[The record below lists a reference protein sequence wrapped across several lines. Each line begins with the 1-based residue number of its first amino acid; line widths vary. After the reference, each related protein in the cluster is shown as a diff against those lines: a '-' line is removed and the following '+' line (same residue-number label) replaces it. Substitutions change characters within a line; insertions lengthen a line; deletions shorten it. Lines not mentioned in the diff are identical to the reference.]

1 MMDPQMRNLFA
12 DMSGV
17 SSPDK
22 AISTTEEM
30 FANDDKFQNVD
41 FKKASAPTGSDNNID
56 ADSSMD
62 KKQIKNIV
70 PDKSEYAENHDIR
83 DSSQHDKDLQN
94 IYNQQNKLK
103 QKTAELNKG
112 NIILSVRRSN
122 RSNKGVQREVFDP
135 SHIPSPKYNKNKQD
149 DATPHDSPIRKPKQ
163 AVLSPS
169 VPEEKVVKEQSQR
182 GSRKISREKK
192 QDGEEQKEKSLKDQQ
207 LERKSR
213 RISQEKKQDHKE
225 QKQEVEE
232 EEKSDSD
239 SDDEYNDPNRLWCIC
254 RKPHNGRFMISCDVC
269 EEWFHGDCVG
279 VTVQRGKQMEKKGE
293 EYVCPTCLKNKGKQV
308 KQEQG
313 TEKHASKISSKT
325 GVKLKGYAHDKNADE
340 ISKNGKHSIKK
351 RKLKN
356 FDVKSND
363 RKGASGAK
371 QRKCIVSNCPNRAP
385 ADSVYCS
392 NVCILRHAKESLG
405 GMGKMKKSSATV
417 TPKAI
422 PAESK
427 QETKEERVVRKIKEA
442 ASRGKIAVMCRKT
455 GKIFANAS
463 APLKSE
469 LESFLKKNPT
479 FKPLKLPKNFKLQ
492 VHEKPRD
499 HHIIHSKK
507 SQDDKH
513 QSAYSHD
520 PDYKPAEVKPSNPY
534 KALTPSVKHSN
545 DAQKAKKHK
554 IDRQD
559 SHDSK
564 KSKHKR
570 HDSSERRQSIDKHH
584 NYPQKITPKRDSRSL
599 SDDKNDSKKESTTH
613 NEKEVRRSVKKTLQG
628 ILQARSNSS
637 DDLKMH
643 PDSINRLVNKIED
656 SLFKLFG
663 STSFKYKNRYRS
675 ISFNLKDEK
684 NHGLWRKVILG
695 EVTSS
700 SLVKMTAEEMAS
712 KELAQ
717 WRKHELTQELEMIHE
732 LESAKKNIRPVSK
745 ITHKGEIAID
755 EDFSDLTESHLE
767 TSHEKAAPTIAPQR
781 IRRIS
786 ASQPESVAELSPVAT
801 DTTTEHNNHL
811 FDMNCMICTGQI
823 KEEDAHLLDS
833 TSKSV
838 KRSTSII
845 LSNEAQSTAEL
856 EHSEEE
862 ILKKISAFS
871 RKQENKSTVLST
883 KLSRSEEDSSDN
895 EETHP
900 ISPDASFSQE
910 DSSIEKKAPSLTAM
924 KLSRDHFLW
933 TGVISMPELSSFR
946 TNAYT
951 VSGGAREL
959 INSIPSKLVLD
970 GRIHPKVVWEYLAKV
985 STFSNKEVCVIQFRA
1000 SSEEDR
1006 VGYVSMLSYFSSR
1019 KRFGVVSN
1027 QNTQVIKD
1035 IYLVPLLE
1043 TENVPKQLLPL
1054 RGPGLPTNHP
1064 SMLLGVI
1071 VRCIPE
1077 PKKSSPVIDTMPVK
1091 SEEKHH
1097 KSKVVEDDLPNRKS
1111 LLDRNRSLTS
1121 VMPHFTQKIVDTESI
1136 GQKSEE
1142 EEYNPETADF
1152 SKILAGD
1159 SHKPISPAEDEEAY
1173 DPEKVVFGDETKQEE
1188 EDDAPYDPE
1197 DEAERLENTELK
1209 ALQEKQAF
1217 LEKMKQ
1223 ELEMKKAELAKEEMS
1238 LQNQTP
1244 PPPPPVKMVTQTRVD
1259 PRVAARMNK
1268 IKLPNNSN
1276 SDTTP
1281 PPSDETPLQK
1291 IYSVLNF
1298 DKTKA
1303 T

>member
-1 MMDPQMRNLFA
+1 MMDPQTRNLFA
-12 DMSGV
+12 DMGGASNAGKTV
-17 SSPDK
+17 V
-22 AISTTEEM
+22 TTEEI
-30 FANDDKFQNVD
+30 FANDDKLQD
-41 FKKASAPTGSDNNID
+41 DGSSQIPPTPTGSDSNVD
-56 ADSSMD
+56 TDSSID
-62 KKQIKNIV
+62 KQTEKNGNK
-70 PDKSEYAENHDIR
+70 DDLHQDIR
-83 DSSQHDKDLQN
+83 RNSHHDKDLQK
-94 IYNQQNKLK
+94 IYIQQSEINE
-103 QKTAELNKG
+103 KTAEIKSNMIP
-112 NIILSVRRSN
+112 NVRRSN
-122 RSNKGVQREVFDP
+122 RSNKGVQREMFDP
-135 SHIPSPKYNKNKQD
+135 SHIPSPKYSKYKPD
-149 DATPHDSPIRKPKQ
+149 MTPQQASPI
-163 AVLSPS
+163 
-169 VPEEKVVKEQSQR
+169 
-182 GSRKISREKK
+182 KK
-192 QDGEEQKEKSLKDQQ
+192 QKVIPSSDSDENHTKEKQLQKETKKVHHEKQQKVEEEVDDQI
-207 LERKSR
+207 K
-213 RISQEKKQDHKE
+213 
-225 QKQEVEE
+225 EE

-254 RKPHNGRFMISCDVC
+254 KKPHNGRFMISCDVC

-293 EYVCPTCLKNKGKQV
+293 EYVCPSCLKSKGKQP
-308 KQEQG
+308 
-313 TEKHASKISSKT
+313 KHKHNSDKESLRHPMKT
-325 GVKLKGYAHDKNADE
+325 GVKLKGYAHDKNNDQT
-340 ISKNGKHSIKK
+340 ILKDKHSAKK
-351 RKLKN
+351 RKPKDFNTQL
-356 FDVKSND
+356 SD
-363 RKGASGAK
+363 RKSTADPSSAK
-371 QRKCIVSNCPNRAP
+371 QRKCIVASCPNKAP
-385 ADSVYCS
+385 SDSVYCS

-405 GMGKMKKSSATV
+405 GLGKSKSQPAVSKKS
-417 TPKAI
+417 
-422 PAESK
+422 PAEAR

-463 APLKSE
+463 APLKAE
-469 LESFLKKNPT
+469 LETFLKKNPT

-492 VHEKPRD
+492 MQEREEKSKA
-499 HHIIHSKK
+499 HHSSQPKK
-507 SQDDKH
+507 NNDQKH
-513 QSAYSHD
+513 LGGYSHD
-520 PDYKPAEVKPSNPY
+520 PDYKPMEVKPSNPY
-534 KALTPSVKHSN
+534 KALTPSIKHSN
-545 DAQKAKKHK
+545 DIHTAKKHK
-554 IDRQD
+554 IDRQNSND
-559 SHDSK
+559 AK
-564 KSKHKR
+564 KSKHKK
-570 HDSSERRQSIDKHH
+570 HDNERRHSTDKHA
-584 NYPQKITPKRDSRSL
+584 NPQKITPSKRDSRSL
-599 SDDKNDSKKESTTH
+599 SDDRNDFKKDSAPH

-643 PDSINRLVNKIED
+643 PDSITRLVNKIEE
-656 SLFKLFG
+656 SLYKLFG
-663 STSFKYKNRYRS
+663 STSFKYKSRYRS

-712 KELAQ
+712 KELSQ

-732 LESAKKNIRPVSK
+732 IESAEKNVRPVSK

-755 EDFSDLTESHLE
+755 EDYSDLTESHLE
-767 TSHEKAAPTIAPQR
+767 TSHEKVTPTIAPQR

-786 ASQPESVAELSPVAT
+786 ANQPDSVTDLSPVT
-801 DTTTEHNNHL
+801 MDTTSEHNNHL
-811 FDMNCMICTGQI
+811 FDMNCMICTGQV
-823 KEEDAHLLDS
+823 KEEEANLDS
-833 TSKSV
+833 ANKRV

-845 LSNEAQSTAEL
+845 LSNEAQSTL
-856 EHSEEE
+856 DVEHSEEE

-871 RKQENKSTVLST
+871 RKQDKPVVISS
-883 KLSRSEEDSSDN
+883 KSEEEPSQD
-895 EETHP
+895 EEMYP
-900 ISPDASFSQE
+900 ISPKEEPSQVDE
-910 DSSIEKKAPSLTAM
+910 NLEEKKAPSSITAM

-959 INSIPSKLVLD
+959 VHSIPNKLVLD

-985 STFSNKEVCVIQFRA
+985 KTFPNKEVCVVQFRA

-1043 TENVPKQLLPL
+1043 TEDVPKELLPL

-1077 PKKSSPVIDTMPVK
+1077 PKKLSPLSETSPIK
-1091 SEEKHH
+1091 FEEKHH
-1097 KSKVVEDDLPNRKS
+1097 KAKILNDDLPARKS

-1121 VMPHFTQKIVDTESI
+1121 VMPHFTQKIVDTENI
-1136 GQKSEE
+1136 GSKSDEE

-1152 SKILAGD
+1152 ENISD
-1159 SHKPISPAEDEEAY
+1159 DDPHKPISPTAAEDEEAY
-1173 DPEKVVFGDETKQEE
+1173 DPEKVVFDDDLKED

-1197 DEAERLENTELK
+1197 DEAERLESTELK

-1217 LEKMKQ
+1217 LEKMKH

-1238 LQNQTP
+1238 LQKHTP
-1244 PPPPPVKMVTQTRVD
+1244 PPATKTVTRVD
-1259 PRVAARMNK
+1259 PRVAARMK
-1268 IKLPNNSN
+1268 KLKTSNNNGDS
-1276 SDTTP
+1276 TP
-1281 PPSDETPLQK
+1281 PPPPPSSNETPLQK
-1291 IYSVLNF
+1291 IFSVLNF